1 MSCMICYILC
11 ANQKDQLIEPN
22 LIKKTLQVVA
32 HKGSSQLLDLC
43 RSSLMNY
50 LVFVLLILLCTTKAL

>member
-1 MSCMICYILC
+1 MSIIFQTLHSILLAVLKNKKPYINVLYDILYALY

-32 HKGSSQLLDLC
+32 HKGSS
-43 RSSLMNY
+43 
-50 LVFVLLILLCTTKAL
+50 